1 MPGSIIVRPA
11 FCHLGIIISF
21 EGGVILYNIVSYI
34 DECVP
39 EHSGAALGIN
49 YWGGKQK
56 RLNW

>member
-1 MPGSIIVRPA
+1 MRPA